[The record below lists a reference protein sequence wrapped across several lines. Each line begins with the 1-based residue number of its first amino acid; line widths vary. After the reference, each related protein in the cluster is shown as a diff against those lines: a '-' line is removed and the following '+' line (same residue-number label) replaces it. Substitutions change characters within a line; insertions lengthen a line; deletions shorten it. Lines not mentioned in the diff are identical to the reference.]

1 MRKSFSF
8 SVLLAATLV
17 LGASAIRSG
26 TPVDV
31 KVGDKAP
38 KFQAMDD
45 TGKLWKS
52 ADHVGKKIM
61 VVYFYPADFTG
72 GCTKEA
78 CAYRDDYSKLTEKGV
93 DVVGVSG
100 DSSHNHELFKKAHDL
115 NFTLLADTDGKVATS
130 FGVPTDATPDTVM
143 ATNGDQKEPIYRN
156 MTIDRWTFVIG
167 TDGKVAAKETEVH
180 AAEDSKAILE
190 TVEKMQKK

>member
-1 MRKSFSF
+1 MKTLRISSLLITIL
-8 SVLLAATLV
+8 LLAVT
-17 LGASAIRSG
+17 AIRSG
-26 TPVDV
+26 TPVDL

-38 KFQAMDD
+38 KFEAMDD

-52 ADHVGKKIM
+52 TDHVGKKIM

-78 CAYRDDYSKLTEKGV
+78 CGYRDDYSALTEKGV

-100 DSSHNHELFKKAHDL
+100 DSVHGHELFKKAHEL
-115 NFTLLADTDGKVATS
+115 NFTLLADTEGKVAEA
-130 FGVPTDATPDTVM
+130 FGVPTEAGADTVM
-143 ATNGDQKEPIYRN
+143 ATNGDQKEPIYR
-156 MTIDRWTFVIG
+156 TVTSDRWTFVI
-167 TDGKVAAKETEVH
+167 DKKGKVASKNTEVH

-190 TVEKMQKK
+190 TISKLQK

>member
-1 MRKSFSF
+1 MKTLRISSLLITIL
-8 SVLLAATLV
+8 LLAVT
-17 LGASAIRSG
+17 AIRSG
-26 TPVDV
+26 TPVDL

-38 KFQAMDD
+38 KFEAMDD

-78 CAYRDDYSKLTEKGV
+78 CGYRDDYSALTEKGV

-100 DSSHNHELFKKAHDL
+100 DSVHGHELFKKAHEL
-115 NFTLLADTDGKVATS
+115 NFTLLADTDGKVAEA
-130 FGVPTDATPDTVM
+130 FGVPTEAGADTVM

-156 MTIDRWTFVIG
+156 VTIDRWTFVI
-167 TDGKVAAKETEVH
+167 DKKGKIASKNTEVH

-190 TVEKMQKK
+190 TISKLQK

>member
-1 MRKSFSF
+1 MKTLRTSSLLITIL
-8 SVLLAATLV
+8 LLAVT
-17 LGASAIRSG
+17 AIRSG
-26 TPVDV
+26 TPVDL

-38 KFQAMDD
+38 KFEAMDD

-52 ADHVGKKIM
+52 TDHVGKKIM

-78 CAYRDDYSKLTEKGV
+78 CGYRDDYSALTEKGV

-100 DSSHNHELFKKAHDL
+100 DSVHGHELFKKAHEL
-115 NFTLLADTDGKVATS
+115 NFTLLADTEGKVAEA
-130 FGVPTDATPDTVM
+130 FGVPTEAGADTVM
-143 ATNGDQKEPIYRN
+143 ATNGDQKEPIYR
-156 MTIDRWTFVIG
+156 TVTSDRWTFVI
-167 TDGKVAAKETEVH
+167 DKKGKVASKNTEVH

-190 TVEKMQKK
+190 TISKLQK

>member
-1 MRKSFSF
+1 MKTLRISSLLITIL
-8 SVLLAATLV
+8 LLAVT
-17 LGASAIRSG
+17 AIRSG
-26 TPVDV
+26 TPVDL

-38 KFQAMDD
+38 KFEAMDD

-78 CAYRDDYSKLTEKGV
+78 CGYRDDYSALTEKGV

-100 DSSHNHELFKKAHDL
+100 DSVHGHELFKKAHEL
-115 NFTLLADTDGKVATS
+115 NFTLLADTDGKVADA
-130 FGVPTDATPDTVM
+130 FGVPTEAGADTVM

-156 MTIDRWTFVIG
+156 VTIDRWTFVI
-167 TDGKVAAKETEVH
+167 DKKGKIASKNTEVH

-190 TVEKMQKK
+190 TISKLQK

>member
-1 MRKSFSF
+1 MTTSIRISTL
-8 SVLLAATLV
+8 VATALLLAA
-17 LGASAIRSG
+17 SATMSG
-26 TPVDV
+26 TPVDL
-31 KVGDKAP
+31 KVGDPAP

-52 ADHVGKKIM
+52 TDHVGKKIM

-78 CAYRDDYSKLTEKGV
+78 CAYRDDYGKLTEKGV

-100 DSSHNHELFKKAHDL
+100 DAVHNHELFKKAHQL
-115 NFTLLADTDGKVATS
+115 NFTLLADTDGKIAS
-130 FGVPTDATPDTVM
+130 AFGVPMQAGADTVM

-156 MTIDRWTFVIG
+156 MTIDRWTFVI
-167 TDGKVAAKETEVH
+167 DKNGKVAAKETEVH
-180 AAEDSKAILE
+180 AADDSKAILE
-190 TVEKMQKK
+190 TVEKLKK

>member
-1 MRKSFSF
+1 MKTLRISSLLITIL
-8 SVLLAATLV
+8 LLAVT
-17 LGASAIRSG
+17 AIRSG
-26 TPVDV
+26 TPVDL

-38 KFQAMDD
+38 RFEAMDD

-52 ADHVGKKIM
+52 TDHVGKKIM

-78 CAYRDDYSKLTEKGV
+78 CGYRDDYSALTEKGV
-93 DVVGVSG
+93 EVVGVSG
-100 DSSHNHELFKKAHDL
+100 DSVHGHELFKKAHEL
-115 NFTLLADTDGKVATS
+115 NFTLLADTDGKVAEA
-130 FGVPTDATPDTVM
+130 FGVPTEAGADTVM

-156 MTIDRWTFVIG
+156 VTIDRWTFVI
-167 TDGKVAAKETEVH
+167 DKKGKIASKNTEVH

-190 TVEKMQKK
+190 TISKLQK

>member
-1 MRKSFSF
+1 MKTLRISSLLITIL
-8 SVLLAATLV
+8 LLAVT
-17 LGASAIRSG
+17 AIRSG
-26 TPVDV
+26 TPVDL

-38 KFQAMDD
+38 RFEAMDD

-52 ADHVGKKIM
+52 TDHVGKKIM

-78 CAYRDDYSKLTEKGV
+78 CGYRDDYSALTEKGV

-100 DSSHNHELFKKAHDL
+100 DSVHGHELFKKAHEL
-115 NFTLLADTDGKVATS
+115 NFTLLADTDGKVAEA
-130 FGVPTDATPDTVM
+130 FGVPTEAGADTVM

-156 MTIDRWTFVIG
+156 VTIDRWTFVI
-167 TDGKVAAKETEVH
+167 DKKGKIASKNTEVH

-190 TVEKMQKK
+190 TISKLQK

>member
-1 MRKSFSF
+1 MKTLRISSLLITIL
-8 SVLLAATLV
+8 LLAVT
-17 LGASAIRSG
+17 AIRSG
-26 TPVDV
+26 TPVDL

-38 KFQAMDD
+38 KFEAMDD

-52 ADHVGKKIM
+52 TDHVGKKIM

-78 CAYRDDYSKLTEKGV
+78 CGYRDDYSALTEKGV

-100 DSSHNHELFKKAHDL
+100 DSVHGHELFKKAHEL
-115 NFTLLADTDGKVATS
+115 NFTLLADTDGKVADA
-130 FGVPTDATPDTVM
+130 FGVPTEAGADTVM
-143 ATNGDQKEPIYRN
+143 ATNGDQKEPIYR
-156 MTIDRWTFVIG
+156 TVTSDRWTFVI
-167 TDGKVAAKETEVH
+167 DKKGKIASKNTEVH

-190 TVEKMQKK
+190 TISKLQK

>member
-1 MRKSFSF
+1 MKTLRISSLLITIL
-8 SVLLAATLV
+8 LLAV
-17 LGASAIRSG
+17 SAIRSG
-26 TPVDV
+26 TPVDL
-31 KVGDKAP
+31 KVGDSAP
-38 KFQAMDD
+38 KFEAMDD

-78 CAYRDDYSKLTEKGV
+78 CGYRDDYSKLTEKGV
-93 DVVGVSG
+93 EVVGVSG
-100 DSSHNHELFKKAHDL
+100 DSVHGHELFKKYHEL
-115 NFTLLADTDGKVATS
+115 PFTLLADTDGKIAEA
-130 FGVPTDATPDTVM
+130 FGVPTEAGADTVM

-156 MTIDRWTFVIG
+156 VTSDRWTFVI
-167 TDGKVAAKETEVH
+167 DKKGKIASKNTEVH

-190 TVEKMQKK
+190 MVEKMKK

>member
-1 MRKSFSF
+1 MKTLRISSLLITIL
-8 SVLLAATLV
+8 LLAV
-17 LGASAIRSG
+17 SAIRSG
-26 TPVDV
+26 TPVDL

-38 KFQAMDD
+38 KFEAMDD

-78 CAYRDDYSKLTEKGV
+78 CGYRDDYSALTEKGV

-100 DSSHNHELFKKAHDL
+100 DSVHGHVQPATVKASADVSH
-115 NFTLLADTDGKVATS
+115 
-130 FGVPTDATPDTVM
+130 P
-143 ATNGDQKEPIYRN
+143 
-156 MTIDRWTFVIG
+156 
-167 TDGKVAAKETEVH
+167 
-180 AAEDSKAILE
+180 
-190 TVEKMQKK
+190 

>member
-1 MRKSFSF
+1 MTKSTRF
-8 SVLLAATLV
+8 SVLLAATLL
-17 LGASAIRSG
+17 LGASVIRSG
-26 TPVDV
+26 TPVDL

-38 KFQAMDD
+38 AFQAQDD

-78 CAYRDDYSKLTEKGV
+78 CAYRDDYGKLKEKGV

-100 DSSHNHELFKKAHDL
+100 DAVHNHELFKKA
-115 NFTLLADTDGKVATS
+115 
-130 FGVPTDATPDTVM
+130 
-143 ATNGDQKEPIYRN
+143 
-156 MTIDRWTFVIG
+156 
-167 TDGKVAAKETEVH
+167 
-180 AAEDSKAILE
+180 
-190 TVEKMQKK
+190 

>member
-1 MRKSFSF
+1 MKTLRISSLLITIL
-8 SVLLAATLV
+8 LLAV
-17 LGASAIRSG
+17 SAIRSG
-26 TPVDV
+26 TPVDL

-38 KFQAMDD
+38 KFEAMDD

-78 CAYRDDYSKLTEKGV
+78 CGYRDDYSALTEKGV

-100 DSSHNHELFKKAHDL
+100 DSVHGHELFKKAHEL
-115 NFTLLADTDGKVATS
+115 NFTLLADTEGKVAEA
-130 FGVPTDATPDTVM
+130 FGVPTEAGADTVM
-143 ATNGDQKEPIYRN
+143 ATNGDQKEPIYR
-156 MTIDRWTFVIG
+156 TVTSDRWTFVI
-167 TDGKVAAKETEVH
+167 DKKGKIASKNTEVH

-190 TVEKMQKK
+190 TISKLQK

>member
-1 MRKSFSF
+1 MKTLRTSSLLITIL
-8 SVLLAATLV
+8 LLAVT
-17 LGASAIRSG
+17 AIRSG
-26 TPVDV
+26 TPVDL

-38 KFQAMDD
+38 KFEAMDD

-52 ADHVGKKIM
+52 TDHVGKKIM

-78 CAYRDDYSKLTEKGV
+78 CGYRDDYSALTEKGV

-100 DSSHNHELFKKAHDL
+100 DSVHGHELFKKAHEL
-115 NFTLLADTDGKVATS
+115 NFTLLADTEGKVAEA
-130 FGVPTDATPDTVM
+130 FGVPTEAGADTVM

-156 MTIDRWTFVIG
+156 VTIDRWTFVI
-167 TDGKVAAKETEVH
+167 DKKGKIASKNTEVH

-190 TVEKMQKK
+190 TISKLQK

>member
-1 MRKSFSF
+1 MKSIKFT
-8 SVLLAATLV
+8 VLLAATL
-17 LGASAIRSG
+17 LLAGTALRSG
-26 TPVDV
+26 TPVDL

-52 ADHVGKKIM
+52 SDHVGKKIM

-78 CAYRDDYSKLTEKGV
+78 CAYRDDYGKLTEKGV
-93 DVVGVSG
+93 DVVGISG
-100 DSSHNHELFKKAHDL
+100 DAVHNHELFKKAHQL
-115 NFTLLADTDGKVATS
+115 NFTLLADTDGKIATD
-130 FGVPTDATPDTVM
+130 FGVPTQAGADTVM

-167 TDGKVAAKETEVH
+167 KDGKVAAKETEVH
-180 AAEDSKAILE
+180 AADDSKAILA
-190 TVEKMQKK
+190 TVEEMQKKK

>member
-1 MRKSFSF
+1 MKTLRISSLLITIL
-8 SVLLAATLV
+8 LLAV
-17 LGASAIRSG
+17 SAIRSG
-26 TPVDV
+26 TPVDL

-38 KFQAMDD
+38 KFEAMDD

-78 CAYRDDYSKLTEKGV
+78 CGYRDDYSALTEKGV

-100 DSSHNHELFKKAHDL
+100 DSVHGHELFKKAHEL
-115 NFTLLADTDGKVATS
+115 NFTLLADTEGKVAEA
-130 FGVPTDATPDTVM
+130 FGVPTEAGADTVM

-156 MTIDRWTFVIG
+156 VTIDRWTFVI
-167 TDGKVAAKETEVH
+167 DKKGKIASKNTEVH

-190 TVEKMQKK
+190 TISKLQK

>member
-1 MRKSFSF
+1 MKTLRISSLLITIL
-8 SVLLAATLV
+8 LLAV
-17 LGASAIRSG
+17 SAIRSG
-26 TPVDV
+26 TPVDL

-38 KFQAMDD
+38 KFEAMDD

-78 CAYRDDYSKLTEKGV
+78 CGYRDDYSALTEKGV

-100 DSSHNHELFKKAHDL
+100 DSVHGHELFKKAHEL
-115 NFTLLADTDGKVATS
+115 NFTLLADTDGKVAEA
-130 FGVPTDATPDTVM
+130 FGVPTEAGADTVM

-156 MTIDRWTFVIG
+156 VTIDRWTFVI
-167 TDGKVAAKETEVH
+167 DKKGKIASKNTEVH

-190 TVEKMQKK
+190 TISKLQK

>member
-1 MRKSFSF
+1 MKTLRISSLLITIL
-8 SVLLAATLV
+8 LLAVT
-17 LGASAIRSG
+17 AIRSG
-26 TPVDV
+26 TPVDL

-38 KFQAMDD
+38 KFEAMDD

-52 ADHVGKKIM
+52 TDHVGKKIM

-78 CAYRDDYSKLTEKGV
+78 CGYRDDYSALTEKGV

-100 DSSHNHELFKKAHDL
+100 DSVHGHELFKKAHEL
-115 NFTLLADTDGKVATS
+115 NFTLLADTDGKVAEA
-130 FGVPTDATPDTVM
+130 FGVPTEAGADTVM

-156 MTIDRWTFVIG
+156 VTIDRWTFVI
-167 TDGKVAAKETEVH
+167 DKKGKIASKNTEVH

-190 TVEKMQKK
+190 TISKLQK

>member
-1 MRKSFSF
+1 MKTLRISSLLITIL
-8 SVLLAATLV
+8 LLAVT
-17 LGASAIRSG
+17 AIRSG
-26 TPVDV
+26 TPVDL

-38 KFQAMDD
+38 KFEAMDD

-52 ADHVGKKIM
+52 TDHVGKKIM

-78 CAYRDDYSKLTEKGV
+78 CGYRDDYSALTEKGV

-100 DSSHNHELFKKAHDL
+100 DSVHGHELFKKAHEL
-115 NFTLLADTDGKVATS
+115 NFTLLADTDGKVADA
-130 FGVPTDATPDTVM
+130 FGVPTEAGADTVM

-156 MTIDRWTFVIG
+156 VTIDRWTFVI
-167 TDGKVAAKETEVH
+167 DKKGKIASKNTEVH

-190 TVEKMQKK
+190 TISKLQK

>member
-1 MRKSFSF
+1 MKTLRISSLLITIL
-8 SVLLAATLV
+8 LLAVT
-17 LGASAIRSG
+17 AIRSG
-26 TPVDV
+26 TPVDL

-38 KFQAMDD
+38 KFEAMDD

-78 CAYRDDYSKLTEKGV
+78 CGYRDDYSALTEKGV

-100 DSSHNHELFKKAHDL
+100 DSVHGHELFKKAHEL
-115 NFTLLADTDGKVATS
+115 NFTLLADTDGKVAEA
-130 FGVPTDATPDTVM
+130 FGVPTEAGADTVM
-143 ATNGDQKEPIYRN
+143 ATNGDQKEPIYR
-156 MTIDRWTFVIG
+156 TVTSDRWTFVI
-167 TDGKVAAKETEVH
+167 DKKGKIASKNTEVH

-190 TVEKMQKK
+190 TISKLQK

>member
-1 MRKSFSF
+1 MKTLRISSLLITIL
-8 SVLLAATLV
+8 LLAV
-17 LGASAIRSG
+17 SAIRSG
-26 TPVDV
+26 TPVDL

-38 KFQAMDD
+38 KFEAMDD

-52 ADHVGKKIM
+52 TDHVGKKIM

-78 CAYRDDYSKLTEKGV
+78 CGYRDDYSALTEKGV

-100 DSSHNHELFKKAHDL
+100 DSVHGHELFKKAHEL
-115 NFTLLADTDGKVATS
+115 NFTLLADTDGKVAEA
-130 FGVPTDATPDTVM
+130 FGVPTEAGADTVM

-156 MTIDRWTFVIG
+156 VTIDRWTFVI
-167 TDGKVAAKETEVH
+167 DKKGKIASKNTEVH

-190 TVEKMQKK
+190 TISKLQK

>member
-1 MRKSFSF
+1 MKTLRISSLLITIL
-8 SVLLAATLV
+8 LLAV
-17 LGASAIRSG
+17 SAIRSG
-26 TPVDV
+26 TPVDL

-38 KFQAMDD
+38 KFEAMDD

-78 CAYRDDYSKLTEKGV
+78 CGYRDDYSALTEKGV

-100 DSSHNHELFKKAHDL
+100 DSVHGHELFKKYHEL
-115 NFTLLADTDGKVATS
+115 PFTLLADTDGKIAEA
-130 FGVPTDATPDTVM
+130 FGVPTEAGADTVM
-143 ATNGDQKEPIYRN
+143 ATNGDQKEPIYR
-156 MTIDRWTFVIG
+156 TVTSDRWTFVI
-167 TDGKVAAKETEVH
+167 DKKGKVASKNTEVH

-190 TVEKMQKK
+190 TISKLQK

>member
-1 MRKSFSF
+1 MKTLRTSSLLITIL
-8 SVLLAATLV
+8 LLAVT
-17 LGASAIRSG
+17 AIRSC
-26 TPVDV
+26 TPVDL

-38 KFQAMDD
+38 KFEAMDD

-52 ADHVGKKIM
+52 TDHVGKKIM

-78 CAYRDDYSKLTEKGV
+78 CGYRDDYSALTEKGV

-100 DSSHNHELFKKAHDL
+100 DSVHGHELFKKYHEL
-115 NFTLLADTDGKVATS
+115 PFTLLADTDGKIAEA
-130 FGVPTDATPDTVM
+130 FGVPTEAGADTVM
-143 ATNGDQKEPIYRN
+143 ATNGDQKEPIYR
-156 MTIDRWTFVIG
+156 TVTSDRWTFVI
-167 TDGKVAAKETEVH
+167 DKKGKIASKNTEVH

-190 TVEKMQKK
+190 TISKLQK

>member
-1 MRKSFSF
+1 MKTLRISSLLITIL
-8 SVLLAATLV
+8 LLAVT
-17 LGASAIRSG
+17 AIRSG
-26 TPVDV
+26 TPVDL

-38 KFQAMDD
+38 KFEAMDD

-52 ADHVGKKIM
+52 TDHVGKKIM

-78 CAYRDDYSKLTEKGV
+78 CGYRDDYSALTEKGV

-100 DSSHNHELFKKAHDL
+100 DSVHGHELFKKAHEL
-115 NFTLLADTDGKVATS
+115 NFTLLADTEGKVAEA
-130 FGVPTDATPDTVM
+130 FGVPTEAGADTVM
-143 ATNGDQKEPIYRN
+143 ATNGDQKEPIYR
-156 MTIDRWTFVIG
+156 TVTSDRWTFVI
-167 TDGKVAAKETEVH
+167 DKKGKIASKNTEVH

-190 TVEKMQKK
+190 TISKLQK

>member
-1 MRKSFSF
+1 MKTLRISSLLITIL
-8 SVLLAATLV
+8 LLAV
-17 LGASAIRSG
+17 SAIRSG
-26 TPVDV
+26 TPVDL

-38 KFQAMDD
+38 KFEAMDD

-78 CAYRDDYSKLTEKGV
+78 CGYRDDYSALTEKGV

-100 DSSHNHELFKKAHDL
+100 DSVHGHELFKKAHEL
-115 NFTLLADTDGKVATS
+115 NFTLLADTEGKVAEA
-130 FGVPTDATPDTVM
+130 FGVPTEAGADTVM
-143 ATNGDQKEPIYRN
+143 ATNGDQKEPIYR
-156 MTIDRWTFVIG
+156 TVTSDRWTFVI
-167 TDGKVAAKETEVH
+167 DKKGKVASKNTEVH

-190 TVEKMQKK
+190 TISKLQK

>member
-1 MRKSFSF
+1 MKTLRTSSLLITIL
-8 SVLLAATLV
+8 LLAVT
-17 LGASAIRSG
+17 AIRSG
-26 TPVDV
+26 TPVDL

-38 KFQAMDD
+38 KFEAMDD

-52 ADHVGKKIM
+52 TDHVGKKIM

-78 CAYRDDYSKLTEKGV
+78 CGYRDDYSALTEKGV

-100 DSSHNHELFKKAHDL
+100 DSVHGHELFKKAHEL
-115 NFTLLADTDGKVATS
+115 NFTLLADTDGKVAEA
-130 FGVPTDATPDTVM
+130 FGVPTEAGADTVM

-156 MTIDRWTFVIG
+156 VTIDRWTFVI
-167 TDGKVAAKETEVH
+167 DKKGKIASKNTEVH

-190 TVEKMQKK
+190 TISKLQK

>member
-1 MRKSFSF
+1 MKTSIGISALLTAAL
-8 SVLLAATLV
+8 LLASAATK
-17 LGASAIRSG
+17 SG
-26 TPVDV
+26 TPVDL
-31 KVGDKAP
+31 KVGEKAP
-38 KFQAMDD
+38 KFEAMDD

-115 NFTLLADTDGKVATS
+115 NFTLLADTDGKIATA

-156 MTIDRWTFVIG
+156 MTIDRWTFVIDK
-167 TDGKVAAKETEVH
+167 DGKVAAKETEVH

-190 TVEKMQKK
+190 TVEKLKK